1 MFLFS
6 KKDIIKKVILASLS
20 ICLVAAAIVTAIYHI
35 QKQVIASTAAGDS
48 IVVNYTRDIYYGER
62 DNGEPYRTRDFTVS
76 VGDQTVTAFCANPER
91 KAVKGTFPTKT
102 MQDTDINKRIKLMI
116 YIATANND
124 VTNPIMD
131 SFFSGVNDSDLRYA
145 YSHAV
150 IGALYANDYHALTTS
165 EEAMIRAIYDI
176 RNGHV
181 YTDRLGD
188 YINENNDVW
197 LMAKNYQLYNINRS
211 GTTFDGNSYQDIVWI
226 EDNNQYG
233 NIRVEKHD
241 SETESTT
248 PQGGANLKDINFK
261 VYNNSGSRIYNPK
274 TQQGFYDNG
283 ELVAEGSTNENGVVE
298 FDNLVLGSYK
308 IEENSEGS
316 TNNSYNFTATSPQ
329 YITLSTN
336 GETKTVVF
344 NNTVKRGSLTVYKND
359 KELDSCNKLG
369 KADFTGIK
377 FQIINRSTNP
387 IVYNGNT
394 IAVND
399 IVAEETLGDAECS
412 ATFDNLPYGD
422 YNIVEDVS
430 GGSGYLAATSV
441 DVTIQNTT
449 SSSVTFKNQV
459 IRGNVKF
466 KKVDQNNQPMA
477 NVPFRITSETTNES
491 HIVITDA
498 NGVVDTSAN
507 PHSNHTNGYDI
518 FDNFNGATYQG
529 YGTWFGES
537 ASSSSDIDSLGA
549 LPYDTYKITE
559 VSCDQNR
566 FCNDIELTERNFDIT
581 EDGAVR
587 ELGNWINNCAEFSLT
602 TTATDNADD
611 DKYVTAGSGSKI
623 KDTIS
628 YCLKANTQFT
638 IIGTLIDKQAK
649 NSNEQVIG
657 QSTIT
662 VSPTA
667 DCGVAEMIF
676 EFDASSLAGHEVVV
690 YESVYYNNV
699 EIVAH
704 ANSEDESQTVS
715 IISLATTATDNADGD
730 KYVTAGSGSK
740 IKDTIN
746 YCLKANTQFT
756 IIGTLIDKQ
765 ANNINER
772 EIGQSTITVSPTA
785 DCGVA
790 EMIFEFD
797 ASSLAGHEVVV
808 YESVYYNDVEI
819 VAHANSEDESQT
831 VSIISLATTAV
842 DGQVIEKPEADN
854 DETENDD
861 DENEE
866 GNDSENENEEEDD
879 EDESTL
885 DNEVAAKYVE
895 NTKDAKI
902 KDTIAYCL
910 KTDVEFTIIGTL
922 WDKTAKEE
930 LIIDGQVIEKS
941 ITVKPTKSCGEV
953 EMVFELDASLLGG
966 HEIVVFEKLYYNQDL
981 IMKHEEP
988 EDEAQTVRI
997 ISLTTFATH
1006 AESDSKDIIAS
1017 GRVRIKDEVKYCLKP
1032 NTEYTFKGTLMN
1044 KNTGKKLLI
1053 DGKPITQTVTFTTED
1068 DCCGQF
1074 DMFYEF
1080 DATDLGGTDVVIF
1093 EDLYEGDDLIIRH
1106 SDPENQ
1112 DETFYLTIPVPDTG
1126 FATLVVEKSDQKNPP
1141 VLTIAISVCVA
1152 TMVIYL
1158 GIRFRTRKKYFTA
1171 EF

>member
-715 IISLATTATDNADGD
+715 IISLATTA
-730 KYVTAGSGSK
+730 
-740 IKDTIN
+740 
-746 YCLKANTQFT
+746 
-756 IIGTLIDKQ
+756 
-765 ANNINER
+765 
-772 EIGQSTITVSPTA
+772 
-785 DCGVA
+785 
-790 EMIFEFD
+790 
-797 ASSLAGHEVVV
+797 
-808 YESVYYNDVEI
+808 
-819 VAHANSEDESQT
+819 
-831 VSIISLATTAV
+831 V

>member
-1 MFLFS
+1 MLLFS

-241 SETESTT
+241 SETGSTT
-248 PQGGANLKDINFK
+248 PQGGASLEDITFE
-261 VYNNSGSRIYNPK
+261 VRNNSGSRIYNPK
-274 TQQGFYDNG
+274 KNKFYNDGDLIESKNTG
-283 ELVAEGSTNENGVVE
+283 ANGVVT
-298 FDNLVLGSYK
+298 FSDLTLGSYLVKETRSNATYELTSTEPQVVTISSSDEAKK
-308 IEENSEGS
+308 I
-316 TNNSYNFTATSPQ
+316 
-329 YITLSTN
+329 
-336 GETKTVVF
+336 VF
-344 NNTVKRGSLTVYKND
+344 EDNVKKGSLTVYKKD
-359 KELDSCNKLG
+359 KELNSCNQLG
-369 KADFTGIK
+369 KAEFTDII
-377 FQIINRSTNP
+377 FQVINNSTNP
-387 IVYNGNT
+387 IHYGGKT
-394 IAVND
+394 IAKDGV
-399 IVAEETLGDAECS
+399 VAEKTLGATDCS
-412 ATFDNLPYGD
+412 ASFDNLPYGN
-422 YNIVEDVS
+422 YQVKEIGS
-430 GGSGYLAATSV
+430 GVGYLANSTVYDVVIPSGSSTSPS
-441 DVTIQNTT
+441 VTIE
-449 SSSVTFKNQV
+449 NQV
-459 IRGNVKF
+459 IRGDVKF
-466 KKVDQNNQPMA
+466 RKVDQNNKPMA
-477 NVPFRITSETTNES
+477 NVPFIITSETTNES

-537 ASSSSDIDSLGA
+537 VSSSSYIDSLGA

-566 FCNDIELTERNFDIT
+566 FCNDVELTERYFDIT
-581 EDGAVR
+581 ENGKVV
-587 ELGNWINNCAEFSLT
+587 ELDNWINNCAEFSLT
-602 TTATDNADD
+602 TTATDNADG
-611 DKYVTAGSGSKI
+611 DKYVTAGLGSQI

-638 IIGTLIDKQAK
+638 IIGTLWDKTAEEELEIDG
-649 NSNEQVIG
+649 QVIKK
-657 QSTIT
+657 SIT
-662 VSPTA
+662 VKPTEA
-667 DCGVAEMIF
+667 CGKTDMVF

-715 IISLATTATDNADGD
+715 IISLATTA
-730 KYVTAGSGSK
+730 K
-740 IKDTIN
+740 
-746 YCLKANTQFT
+746 
-756 IIGTLIDKQ
+756 
-765 ANNINER
+765 
-772 EIGQSTITVSPTA
+772 
-785 DCGVA
+785 
-790 EMIFEFD
+790 
-797 ASSLAGHEVVV
+797 
-808 YESVYYNDVEI
+808 
-819 VAHANSEDESQT
+819 
-831 VSIISLATTAV
+831 

-861 DENEE
+861 DENKE
-866 GNDSENENEEEDD
+866 GDDSENENEEEDD

-930 LIIDGQVIEKS
+930 LKIDGQVIEKS
-941 ITVKPTKSCGEV
+941 ITVKPTKACGEV

-1106 SDPENQ
+1106 NDPENQ

-1141 VLTIAISVCVA
+1141 VLVIAISVCVA

-1158 GIRFRTRKKYFTA
+1158 GIRFRTRKKYFTV